1 MVLLLDLRGP
11 PCPFLLLVLVL
22 SIGIVTWMMAA
33 FNYVIAIFCMPGT
46 ATLGSGTQDKE
57 PYRPLFALL
66 TPAMPPSVL

>member
-1 MVLLLDLRGP
+1 M
-11 PCPFLLLVLVL
+11 LVL

-57 PYRPLFALL
+57 PNRPLFALL